1 MTFQPLFGW
10 GLTVLFAL
18 AAAGLLWWAR
28 RAALAPTADAG
39 ARTSWGRRVAL
50 AVVVLL
56 VLAGPSVPVTESVAV
71 SSLEI
76 YLVVDRTG
84 SMGAEDW
91 AGGPSAGG
99 GTRLDGVRAD
109 LTAIKDAHP
118 DARYSIIALDSAAKT
133 ELPLTSDVDAV
144 TAWIN
149 ALRQET
155 TDRSGG
161 SSLERALP
169 LLAQT
174 LSASQESAP
183 EDARVVYVL
192 SDGEATDDGA
202 AATEAAEAGVTWK
215 QVGAMVDGGSVL
227 GYGTDEGGRMRESDG
242 SGATDAPYIQ
252 DPTTGKDAVSV
263 PDTKELKMVADDLGV
278 SYYQRTGGSDDV
290 PTKDFTTLHVDAGLT
305 DGRERKSYR
314 RYLTWPL
321 GLVAAAIL
329 GWEAIALARTDRQ
342 LRRLARGTTAATT
355 TGRTSAGGPR

>member
-1 MTFQPLFGW
+1 MTFEPLFGW
-10 GLTVLFAL
+10 VLTILFAL

-28 RAALAPTADAG
+28 RAAFAPTADAG
-39 ARTSWGRRVAL
+39 ARASWGRRVAL
-50 AVVVLL
+50 AAVVLL

-84 SMGAEDW
+84 SMAAEDW
-91 AGGPSAGG
+91 DGGT
-99 GTRLDGVRAD
+99 GTRLDGVRSD

-118 DARYSIIALDSAAKT
+118 DARYSIIALDSTAKT

-183 EDARVVYVL
+183 EDTRVVYVL
-192 SDGEATDDGA
+192 SDGEATDGGA
-202 AATEAAEAGVTWK
+202 AATEAADAGTTWQ

-227 GYGTDEGGRMRESDG
+227 GYGTSEGGRMREYDG

-252 DPTTGKDAVSV
+252 DPTTGEDAVSV
-263 PDTKELKMVADDLGV
+263 PDTEELQTVADGLGV

-290 PTKDFTTLHVDAGLT
+290 PTKDFTTLRVDEAMT
-305 DGRERKSYR
+305 DGRERKSHR

-321 GLVAAAIL
+321 GLVAAGIL
-329 GWEAIALARTDRQ
+329 GWEAVALARTDRE
-342 LRRLARGTTAATT
+342 LRRLTRPAA
-355 TGRTSAGGPR
+355 GRTSAGGPR

>member
-1 MTFQPLFGW
+1 MTLEPLFGW
-10 GLTVLFAL
+10 VLTVLFAL

-28 RAALAPTADAG
+28 RAAFAPTDDAG
-39 ARTSWGRRVAL
+39 ACASWWRRVAL
-50 AVVVLL
+50 AAVVLL

-71 SSLEI
+71 SSPEV

-84 SMGAEDW
+84 SMAAEDW
-91 AGGPSAGG
+91 DGGS

-118 DARYSIIALDSAAKT
+118 DARYSIIALDSTAKT

-192 SDGEATDDGA
+192 SDGEATDDGT

-342 LRRLARGTTAATT
+342 LRGLARGTTAATT

>member
-1 MTFQPLFGW
+1 MTFEPLFGW
-10 GLTVLFAL
+10 VLTILFAL

-28 RAALAPTADAG
+28 RAAFAPTADAG
-39 ARTSWGRRVAL
+39 SRASWGRRVAL
-50 AVVVLL
+50 AAVVLL

-84 SMGAEDW
+84 SMAAEDW
-91 AGGPSAGG
+91 DGGT
-99 GTRLDGVRAD
+99 GTRLDGVRSD

-118 DARYSIIALDSAAKT
+118 DARYSIIALDSTAKT

-144 TAWIN
+144 TAWTN

-183 EDARVVYVL
+183 EDTRVVYVL
-192 SDGEATDDGA
+192 SDGEATDGGA
-202 AATEAAEAGVTWK
+202 AATEAADAGATWQ

-227 GYGTDEGGRMRESDG
+227 GYGTSEGGRMREYDG

-252 DPTTGKDAVSV
+252 DPTTGEDAVSV
-263 PDTKELKMVADDLGV
+263 PDTEELQTVADGLGV

-290 PTKDFTTLHVDAGLT
+290 PTKDFTTLRVDEAMT
-305 DGRERKSYR
+305 DGRERKSHR

-321 GLVAAAIL
+321 GLVAAGIL
-329 GWEAIALARTDRQ
+329 GWEAVALARTDRE
-342 LRRLARGTTAATT
+342 LRRLTRPAA
-355 TGRTSAGGPR
+355 GRTSAGGAR